1 MYTDILMNGTKRF
14 VVAMSHPAEPGRF
27 AQMGVLFELEE
38 LKEVSEQ
45 TNDQIK
51 YICNHKVT
59 GRVQVHQIVN
69 PEAWE
74 SRETY
79 LRVEGTIY
87 DDSVSQQEVSSSNND
102 VQPGDVYSKSHGLLT
117 VEKYCRRKEI
127 IVTSARLTCD
137 SPGAYYYGSKTYR
150 GSEVCI
156 DGDKVNLKVHC
167 KSERRDSKSTTVVIV
182 LTYFLC
188 LYVCLCFG

>member
-1 MYTDILMNGTKRF
+1 MLVLVQSWTF
-14 VVAMSHPAEPGRF
+14 VFAED
-27 AQMGVLFELEE
+27 A
-38 LKEVSEQ
+38 
-45 TNDQIK
+45 
-51 YICNHKVT
+51 
-59 GRVQVHQIVN
+59 
-69 PEAWE
+69 
-74 SRETY
+74 SR
-79 LRVEGTIY
+79 
-87 DDSVSQQEVSSSNND
+87 SSSSNND

-167 KSERRDSKSTTVVIV
+167 KSNERDSKSIAFVIV
-182 LTYFLC
+182 LEYFLC
-188 LYVCLCFG
+188 LCVCLCLG